1 MLQNSQQSLRPLLSL
16 LWLDLDQLRPSTG
29 GHANLAFRENEDLKP
44 YQKKNCISVFS
55 ADLDEDSFTIPAVKN
70 DATIE
75 AESPTPHRMLALQPD
90 SQNRRH
96 MASTNIQSMSG
107 HADSGILLQ
116 ESHTYTAVSMPLPAM
131 QRMVAH
137 TASQTS
143 PRQSTDAVQEN

>member
-1 MLQNSQQSLRPLLSL
+1 MLQNSQQPLRPLLSL
-16 LWLDLDQLRPSTG
+16 LWLDLDQLRHSTG
-29 GHANLAFRENEDLKP
+29 GHANLAFREDEDLKP
-44 YQKKNCISVFS
+44 YKKKNCISVFS
-55 ADLDEDSFTIPAVKN
+55 AGLDEDSFTIPAVKN
-70 DATIE
+70 DATVE

-90 SQNRRH
+90 SQNRQH
-96 MASTNIQSMSG
+96 MASIQSMSG

-116 ESHTYTAVSMPLPAM
+116 ESHTHTAVRLPLPAM